1 MCMLLPIANVRAT
14 NTDVETPMTLNDC
27 LIYARDHA
35 HSNRIKR
42 LDVEAA
48 AAEKRITSAD
58 LMPYLS
64 LGSSASMSFG
74 RNIDPETNTYDNK
87 RTLGSGFGLEM
98 SLPLFD
104 GLVRINN
111 LKASKAALSRK
122 DKEQKIEEDRI
133 SLEVIKG
140 FYNISY
146 CKAMVVM
153 MESQLRRDSTD
164 LEASKRS
171 LALGIKSGA
180 DVAELEAI
188 VAADKYEL
196 INQRNLLK
204 KANLA
209 LRTSMGMPPS
219 DAPISID
226 DELSVFQCDAP
237 ARTLPDI
244 EEAEMAVKESTMYLR
259 AAKGGYYPRLSFNA
273 GISTSYYRMMGMHTE
288 VPSFSNQFRDNM
300 GEYFGF
306 SLSIPIFDGFAT
318 GNRVKKASIQLLES
332 KTRLEQTRY
341 KIMQALDEARLD
353 YDAAIEELNAATHRQ
368 ESEEIANEVMRRKF
382 ELGAVS
388 AIELY
393 TSSSKLAEAK
403 ASLVGKRIQRVIAEI
418 TLRYYEGYPLI
429 NDEL

>member
-1 MCMLLPIANVRAT
+1 MCMLLPIANVKAT

-48 AAEKRITSAD
+48 AAEKRITAAD

-64 LGSSASMSFG
+64 LGSSASLSFG

-111 LKASKAALSRK
+111 LKASKTALSRK
-122 DKEQKIEEDRI
+122 DKEQKMEEDRI

-153 MESQLRRDSTD
+153 MESQLHRDSTD

-273 GISTSYYRMMGMHTE
+273 GISTSYYRMMGMQTE

>member
-48 AAEKRITSAD
+48 AAEKRITTAD
-58 LMPYLS
+58 LMPYMS
-64 LGSSASMSFG
+64 LGSSASLSYG

-111 LKASKAALSRK
+111 LKASKAALCRK
-122 DKEQKIEEDRI
+122 DKEQKMEEDRI

-204 KANLA
+204 KANLT

-219 DAPISID
+219 DAPILTD
-226 DELSVFQCDAP
+226 DELSVFQSDTP
-237 ARTLPDI
+237 KRTLPDI

-273 GISTSYYRMMGMHTE
+273 GISTSYYRMMGIHTE
-288 VPSFSNQFRDNM
+288 VPSFSSQFRDNM

-318 GNRVKKASIQLLES
+318 GNRVKKASIQLRES
-332 KTRLEQTRY
+332 KIRLEQTRY

-353 YDAAIEELNAATHRQ
+353 YDAAIEELNAATHRL

-393 TSSSKLAEAK
+393 TSSSKLAEAN

>member
-1 MCMLLPIANVRAT
+1 MCMLLPIANVKAT
-14 NTDVETPMTLNDC
+14 NTYVETPMTLNDC

-48 AAEKRITSAD
+48 AAEKRITAAD

-64 LGSSASMSFG
+64 LGSSASLSFG

-122 DKEQKIEEDRI
+122 DKEQKMEEDRI

-153 MESQLRRDSTD
+153 MESQLHRDSID

-273 GISTSYYRMMGMHTE
+273 GISTSYYRMMGMQTE